1 MKFNLDVDYEVREA
15 TEKKEEINA
24 DQRLLQDIRVVCR
37 MIDDA
42 YTRFQ
47 MQADDDLVEAS
58 IFEIEA
64 LKARYRYLLRL
75 AKTKNITCNTCTTSA
90 YEKL

>member
-1 MKFNLDVDYEVREA
+1 MKYNFDLNFEVQ
-15 TEKKEEINA
+15 EELTKQDSMDS
-24 DQRLLQDIRVVCR
+24 DQRLLQDIRRVCR

-42 YTRFQ
+42 YARFQ

-58 IFEIEA
+58 IYEIEA

-75 AKTKNITCNTCTTSA
+75 AKNKNVTCNTCTTKV
-90 YEKL
+90 YEKI